1 VLVTALAAACGGQAS
16 PPPPKH
22 PLAAGAAADLGRVA
36 GLRIAGAHAGDAI
49 GGRIAAAGDVNGDGL
64 ADLLI
69 GSPTSS
75 TSATFAGSA
84 YVVYGRRGTADIDL
98 ARLGDGGFRIEGAQT
113 GDRIGEA
120 VDGAGDVNGD
130 GLDDVVVGSSTID
143 ARGPNSDS
151 GAAFVVFG
159 SRSAADVRIDRLG
172 ARGFEVVGA
181 RPNDLTAEAVAGAG
195 DVDGDRRD
203 DVIIGSPD
211 ALGGKGAA
219 DVVFGPRP
227 SAARSTA
234 PVDLAHPSGRAR
246 RLVGQVAG
254 GETVRDDAGSSV
266 AGVGDID
273 RDGYGDVMVGAVV
286 RSPLGRSEAGTAYVV
301 RGPLRAGPPLALGR
315 LGRRA
320 LEIDG
325 AHPGDNAGFALAGL
339 GDVDGDRHAD
349 LGLSAPASLLA
360 GGGHGYA
367 VFGGRRDARFGV
379 KLDLGRLG
387 RNGIAIDAPEPKAR
401 LATIAGPG
409 DVDGD
414 GRADILVGMPRL
426 GTGQEGGAY
435 LVRGG
440 PGGTIKLARPSPRAI
455 PIRGAHRGDL
465 AGTAVA
471 GPGDVNGDH
480 RPDLAIGGATADPHG
495 RTAAGEVWVI
505 EGIP

>member
-1 VLVTALAAACGGQAS
+1 MLVAAFAAGGCGGQAS
-16 PPPPKH
+16 PPPPRH
-22 PLAAGAAADLGRVA
+22 PLAAGAAADLRRVA

-64 ADLLI
+64 ADLII

-75 TSATFAGSA
+75 RSTPFAGTA
-84 YVVYGRRGTADIDL
+84 YVVYGRRRTANVDL
-98 ARLGDGGFRIEGAQT
+98 ANLGGGGFRIDGAQA

-120 VDGAGDVNGD
+120 VDSAGDVNGD
-130 GLDDVVVGSSTID
+130 GLDDLVVGASTID

-159 SRSAADVRIDRLG
+159 SRSPADVRIDRLG
-172 ARGFEVVGA
+172 ARGFEIPGA

-195 DVDGDRRD
+195 DVDGDGRD

-219 DVVFGPRP
+219 DVVFGPHP
-227 SAARSTA
+227 SAARPTA
-234 PVDLAHPSGRAR
+234 PVDLAHPGDRAR
-246 RLVGQVAG
+246 RLVGEVAG

-273 RDGYGDVMVGAVV
+273 RNGYDDMMVGAVV
-286 RSPLGRSEAGTAYVV
+286 RTPLGRSEAGTAYVV
-301 RGPLRAGPPLALGR
+301 RGPVRPGPPLALGR

-349 LGLSAPASLLA
+349 LGLTAPASLLA

-367 VFGGRRDARFGV
+367 VFGGRKEARFGAQ
-379 KLDLGRLG
+379 LDLRRLG
-387 RNGIAIDAPEPKAR
+387 RGGIAIDAPEPKAR

-414 GRADILVGMPRL
+414 GRADILVGLPRL
-426 GTGQEGGAY
+426 GAGRGGAY

-440 PGGTIKLARPSPRAI
+440 PGGTIPLARPSPRTI

-480 RPDLAIGGATADPHG
+480 RPDLAIGAATADPHG